1 MHPEVGPYQ
10 PVKLLGKG
18 GMGEVWEAV
27 DTRRQRTVALKILTA
42 EALNDAELRERFL
55 REIRLAAEIENPYV
69 VAVYDF
75 SVGPPPYIAMRL
87 IRGGNLAAEIKS
99 GRLTVT
105 RAVWIVEQIG
115 SALAAAHEKGL
126 RHRDVKPSNI
136 LLDKGHREGV
146 DHAYLID
153 WGIAHR
159 IDAKDPEITRIGQMV
174 GTPAYI
180 APERL
185 LGTQADHRA
194 DIYSLAVVL
203 YEALAGRLPFGEPG
217 REFPLKSHLFD
228 PPRPLPE
235 TVPEPL
241 RRVVMTGLAK
251 QPEDRYSSAS
261 ELGLAA
267 YQALYPP
274 APPTTTS
281 PPTTSPPTT
290 SPPTNSSPITSPP
303 TARPAGRRR
312 QARRALAPLA
322 GGGVGVSAG
331 AGLLAGGLLD
341 AATSLWAL
349 PALALA
355 GAGLAWGLR
364 STSAAAPPPPGPQD
378 TTHATGPGGFPSPRP

>member
-1 MHPEVGPYQ
+1 MHAEVGPYQ
-10 PVKLLGKG
+10 LVTLLGKG

-42 EALNDAELRERFL
+42 EALNDRDLRERFL

-75 SVGPPPYIAMRL
+75 SAGPPPYIAMRL
-87 IRGGNLAAEIKS
+87 IRGATLATEIKS
-99 GRLTVT
+99 GRLTVD
-105 RAVWIVEQIG
+105 RAVSIVEQIG

-217 REFPLKSHLFD
+217 QEFPLKSHLFD

-241 RRVVMTGLAK
+241 RRVVMKGLAK
-251 QPEDRYSSAS
+251 QPEERFAGAA
-261 ELGLAA
+261 EFGLAA
-267 YQALYPP
+267 YQALHPAPP
-274 APPTTTS
+274 APP
-281 PPTTSPPTT
+281 PGP
-290 SPPTNSSPITSPP
+290 
-303 TARPAGRRR
+303 RPRRRAGRT
-312 QARRALAPLA
+312 ALLPLA
-322 GGGVGVSAG
+322 GGGVGASAG
-331 AGLLAGGLLD
+331 VGLLAAGLLDG
-341 AATSLWAL
+341 ATSLWAL
-349 PALALA
+349 PALAVA
-355 GAGLAWGLR
+355 GAGLVWGLR
-364 STSAAAPPPPGPQD
+364 STPHDATPPAGPQD
-378 TTHATGPGGFPSPRP
+378 TTRVGGPGGFPGRRP